1 LEPGDRVETFDE
13 SEARDGEGEYFIGNH
28 PDRSLVDS
36 APGESSSRLSRRL
49 ALKTDGRR
57 LRIVSEV
64 FRAMGRPTRLGIIEL
79 LQEREM
85 CVSEIAGHLG
95 ANVTSVSKNLSFLR
109 RIGIVRDRKVG
120 VMTYFICA
128 MPELCAFFGCVEGHV
143 GQRIADCHAISQ
155 GPEDL
160 PDLEEW
166 NILDRLPEEEQTRFQ
181 SKIEFFK

>member
-1 LEPGDRVETFDE
+1 
-13 SEARDGEGEYFIGNH
+13 
-28 PDRSLVDS
+28 
-36 APGESSSRLSRRL
+36 
-49 ALKTDGRR
+49 LKTDDRR

-120 VMTYFICA
+120 VMTYFVCA
-128 MPELCAFFGCVEGHV
+128 MPELGAFFGCVEGHV
-143 GQRIADCHAISQ
+143 AQRTPDRHKMYRGSECTAD
-155 GPEDL
+155 PEMVKH
-160 PDLEEW
+160 
-166 NILDRLPEEEQTRFQ
+166 
-181 SKIEFFK
+181 S